1 WVSAVIDLDLDDD
14 CPPSPGIKRVFAAEM
29 KLTRSYTLFPGLM
42 IVVPLINVLFLVV
55 VFFAMSSRFVLQ
67 PGLAVTLPLSPFSLT
82 PPREPQIVSITS
94 TPVPAIYHREQKVT
108 VDELVARLRDMRT
121 RDRSL
126 IIKADRGTSYDL
138 VIQIANQ
145 ALQNGF
151 SVMLAAQPA
160 GT

>member
-1 WVSAVIDLDLDDD
+1 
-14 CPPSPGIKRVFAAEM
+14 M

-67 PGLAVTLPLSPFSLT
+67 PGRAVTLPLSPFTLT
-82 PPREPQIVSITS
+82 PQREPQIVSITS

-126 IIKADRGTSYDL
+126 IIKADRATPYDL
-138 VIQIANQ
+138 VMQITNQ

-151 SVMLAAQPA
+151 SVILAAQPA